1 MVLLIQNF
9 ALKIHMTKLKI
20 FFFFFFLTNF
30 CNNNI
35 LTNLVKHDIVPLY
48 YSFGGPPKSPF
59 FIKMATKQ
67 VKDYYQKGVLFEIT
81 GSVSFSIPMVFT
93 LKFNDKLYDN
103 GVKQIISSCL
113 TIIENYMYR
122 IFNLTKILKLFV

>member
-1 MVLLIQNF
+1 
-9 ALKIHMTKLKI
+9 
-20 FFFFFFLTNF
+20 
-30 CNNNI
+30 
-35 LTNLVKHDIVPLY
+35 
-48 YSFGGPPKSPF
+48 
-59 FIKMATKQ
+59 MATKQ